1 MRCVRARILA
11 QRCEEGAGE
20 NVRVFARRREVLD
33 VVGDLDVGCLNVVGD
48 PRASGADA
56 ARAPWKAERPEERRR
71 SPTDKSQ

>member
-48 PRASGADA
+48 LVLRGRTPPGRLGRKLSVRGA
-56 ARAPWKAERPEERRR
+56 KAEPN
-71 SPTDKSQ
+71 